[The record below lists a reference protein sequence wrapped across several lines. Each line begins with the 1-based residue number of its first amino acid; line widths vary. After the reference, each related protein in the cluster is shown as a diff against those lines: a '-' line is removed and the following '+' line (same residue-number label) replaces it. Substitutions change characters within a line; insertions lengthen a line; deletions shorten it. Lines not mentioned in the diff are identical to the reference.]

1 MERTRKSSK
10 VQRDEPNLARGM
22 LPQAV
27 KDLAARSLGLI
38 PKETAEMM
46 YEGMTPLEQLKAAEK
61 ADLPRK
67 RGRPPLFPAL
77 QPKAEYIDSAMNF
90 KARLAKEWL
99 LKGPAMFEAPKRP
112 GN

>member
-1 MERTRKSSK
+1 M
-10 VQRDEPNLARGM
+10 
-22 LPQAV
+22 

-67 RGRPPLFPAL
+67 RGRPPLFPGLEPGATYVETKSL
-77 QPKAEYIDSAMNF
+77 KAT
-90 KARLAKEWL
+90 LAKEWL
-99 LKGPAMFEAPKRP
+99 L
-112 GN
+112 